1 MLNIHIK
8 DDILHIKNID
18 KNSIKNIYFIY
29 RNSDE
34 FKYATGIF
42 HPIEY
47 DQFSYQIS
55 QFIQRKNVFFL
66 DICLL
71 SGETIG
77 LIKGSITNKENI
89 VWINS
94 MIINTP
100 YQSNGYGKRVIG
112 LLENYLSQ
120 MCSIKEIYLSVCK
133 NNISGINFWS
143 KCGYFYCNS
152 ILEKDSVKLN
162 NMVQI
167 MYKLL

>member
-18 KNSIKNIYFIY
+18 KNSINNIYSIY
-29 RNSDE
+29 SNSDE

-42 HPIEY
+42 HPIGY

-77 LIKGSITNKENI
+77 LIKGSITNKADI

-94 MIINTP
+94 MVINTP
-100 YQSNGYGKRVIG
+100 YQSNGYGKRVLA
-112 LLENYLSQ
+112 LLENYFSSI
-120 MCSIKEIYLSVCK
+120 CSIKEIYLSVCR

-143 KCGYFYCNS
+143 KCGYCYCNQIS
-152 ILEKDSVKLN
+152 KKDSVKLN
-162 NMVQI
+162 EMVQI